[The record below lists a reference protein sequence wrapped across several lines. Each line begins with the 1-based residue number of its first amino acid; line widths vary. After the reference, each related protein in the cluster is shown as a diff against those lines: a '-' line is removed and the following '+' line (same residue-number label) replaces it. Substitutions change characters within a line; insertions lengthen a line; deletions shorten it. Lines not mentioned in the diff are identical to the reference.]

1 MLHHP
6 VNYNMTW
13 MDEDKNGIPKQRN
26 EMSTYVYFC
35 FWVKCLK
42 LSWFGT
48 WTHGVFLVCGLLN
61 SSLVFD
67 VPLGS

>member
-1 MLHHP
+1 MLHPP

-35 FWVKCLK
+35 F
-42 LSWFGT
+42 
-48 WTHGVFLVCGLLN
+48 
-61 SSLVFD
+61 
-67 VPLGS
+67 